1 MLDRS
6 QRLHRE
12 ALEALSRPKTK
23 RARNAALL
31 PMSGDGGGGLPSSLP
46 GGLFVRK
53 DKGDRQQQQ
62 AEQPQQPQRSML
74 GLDRLAAEKARER
87 AALAAEE
94 PMRPP
99 AIPFK
104 RPLPAPAHGDHE
116 RHYRRPREETP
127 SHAGGVNEARSAD
140 IQQRVKERLKGKAQV
155 FTSSSASGHGGGPDG
170 GHGGGHGGGGAAR
183 VPASPAPSMSGS
195 EWEAPSPRRQP
206 LVPDRAQF
214 GSEPRGFL
222 DAGTPLG
229 TPAPS
234 SATTGLVHRPSHSL
248 PTPQPSPGPHSV
260 HLVRGA
266 GAAAA
271 AGGGGAASTPRHPGL
286 GGDVP
291 AATHAAGGVEISAVE
306 IEDEWERA
314 STAGGGGSTA
324 AEDAQLER
332 EWYDQ
337 DEGGGSTREAGAAP
351 FMGDETLFA
360 KREEQLRTLHRGP
373 LSASDCA

>member
-1 MLDRS
+1 VLALATRKPAS
-6 QRLHRE
+6 Q
-12 ALEALSRPKTK
+12 
-23 RARNAALL
+23 ALL
-31 PMSGDGGGGLPSSLP
+31 PMSGDGGGLPSSLP

-155 FTSSSASGHGGGPDG
+155 FTSSSASGHGGGHDG
-170 GHGGGHGGGGAAR
+170 GHGGGQGGGGAAR

-234 SATTGLVHRPSHSL
+234 SATTGIVHRPSHSL
-248 PTPQPSPGPHSV
+248 PTPQPSQGPHSV
-260 HLVRGA
+260 RGA
-266 GAAAA
+266 GAAAAA

-286 GGDVP
+286 GGDVS
-291 AATHAAGGVEISAVE
+291 AASHAAGGVEISTAE

-314 STAGGGGSTA
+314 STVGGGGSTA

-332 EWYDQ
+332 DWYDQ

-351 FMGDETLFA
+351 FVGDETLFA
-360 KREEQLRTLHRGP
+360 KREEQLRTRHRGP
-373 LSASDCA
+373 LSASECL